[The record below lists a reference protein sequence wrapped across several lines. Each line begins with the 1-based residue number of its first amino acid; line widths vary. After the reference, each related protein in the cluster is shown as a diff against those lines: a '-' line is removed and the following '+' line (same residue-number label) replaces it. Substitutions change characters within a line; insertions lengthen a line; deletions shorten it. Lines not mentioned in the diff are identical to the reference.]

1 MKVSI
6 SRYGTKGVLL
16 SWPVIIDEGILSKI
30 TQFIDVIQDDENILD
45 IHHAY
50 HEVLIQYKSKVK
62 DFNLL
67 KQHLQATLLKHKK
80 VKTIQATHWTIPVCY
95 DKSLVQDLDS
105 YLEQKEMRLSK
116 LISLHTHQTYT
127 VYFTGFLPGFLYLG
141 TLDSDLF
148 INRKSK
154 PSRLIKA
161 GTVAIGGAQ
170 TGIYPQDSP
179 GGWYG
184 IGYTPI
190 SFFNPRLDVPT
201 WAKPGDKI
209 TFESVDKDRI
219 LNIKAALAKGKY
231 ILKSAAYDG

>member
-1 MKVSI
+1 M
-6 SRYGTKGVLL
+6 THL
-16 SWPVIIDEGILSKI
+16 IDTIKEE
-30 TQFIDVIQDDENILD
+30 DNILD

-50 HEVLIQYKSKVK
+50 HEVLIQYRNTIQN
-62 DFNLL
+62 FNQL
-67 KQHLQATLLKHKK
+67 KQNLQAALLKHKK
-80 VKTIQATHWTIPVCY
+80 VKPTQTTHWTIPVCY
-95 DKSLVQDLDS
+95 DDDFVPDLER
-105 YLEQKEMRLSK
+105 YLDRKEIRLSE
-116 LISLHTHQTYT
+116 LIALHTRPTYT

-141 TLDSDLF
+141 TLDDKLA

-161 GTVAIGGAQ
+161 GTVAIGGTQ

-190 SFFNPRLDVPT
+190 SFFNPRLPILT

-209 TFESVDKDRI
+209 SFESVEKDRI
-219 LNIKAALAKGKY
+219 LHIKRAIRKGDYTIKSEKY
-231 ILKSAAYDG
+231 EG

>member
-1 MKVSI
+1 M
-6 SRYGTKGVLL
+6 
-16 SWPVIIDEGILSKI
+16 
-30 TQFIDVIQDDENILD
+30 TQFIEVIQDNEGILD

-50 HEVLIQYKSKVK
+50 HEVLIQYKNKIQ

-67 KQHLQATLLKHKK
+67 KQSLQSTLLKHKK
-80 VKTIQATHWTIPVCY
+80 VKASPATHWTIPVCY
-95 DKSLVQDLDS
+95 DHSLVQDLDS
-105 YLEQKEMRLSK
+105 YLDQKEMHLTE

-127 VYFTGFLPGFLYLG
+127 VFFTGFLPGFLYLG
-141 TLDSDLF
+141 TLD
-148 INRKSK
+148 NRLAIHRKGK

-161 GTVAIGGAQ
+161 GTVAIGGSQ

-190 SFFNPRLDVPT
+190 SFFDPRVDTPI

-209 TFESVDKDRI
+209 TFESVDKEKI
-219 LNIKAALAKGKY
+219 LSIKKTLAKGNY
-231 ILKSAAYDG
+231 ILKSAAYEG